1 MHTLPYFNHPPLLS
15 PQARA
20 HLLDQDDPD
29 VVALG
34 GQEGRGDQMRT
45 AGGTGGGR
53 DGRRA
58 GDRNWG
64 RNRPGGRGGGRRG
77 ERIHPGGKRHHY
89 IRQDEGGSKAKG
101 AGGLEKGG
109 EGGMTEGRMD
119 YRVHL
124 PSHTNSHP
132 HAGVHPA
139 PAAESQSRHPRRR
152 FRAPVRKGKKSVI
165 ASMPW
170 YVGPIHTV
178 TTQAARGSI
187 HTHRDPP
194 QQHQESVGINSHLL

>member
-1 MHTLPYFNHPPLLS
+1 MEGGRGTEIGDGIA
-15 PQARA
+15 QGEE
-20 HLLDQDDPD
+20 
-29 VVALG
+29 G
-34 GQEGRGDQMRT
+34 GQEGETDSPR
-45 AGGTGGGR
+45 
-53 DGRRA
+53 
-58 GDRNWG
+58 
-64 RNRPGGRGGGRRG
+64 
-77 ERIHPGGKRHHY
+77 GKRHRY

-194 QQHQESVGINSHLL
+194 QQRQESVGINSHLL